1 MYADRYIS
9 IVQDT
14 IRRAWEEQPEVIGKT
29 AAERLIHRIEHPEDA
44 APEQIVIS
52 GELMEG
58 STVQDI
64 NK

>member
-29 AAERLIHRIEHPEDA
+29 AAAFRTAL
-44 APEQIVIS
+44 EQKHSVFLF
-52 GELMEG
+52 G
-58 STVQDI
+58 
-64 NK
+64 